1 MSAVLQE
8 KTGSCKQYSMW
19 VFFFDLIILRVIS
32 GVKEIIE
39 FFLSINKKQ
48 SIPNKLNQN

>member
-19 VFFFDLIILRVIS
+19 VFFDLIILRVIS
-32 GVKEIIE
+32 GVKEIVE
-39 FFLSINKKQ
+39 FFLSISKKQ